1 MKIFLVGLPGSGK
14 TTLGRQL
21 AKRLNISFLDLDA
34 EIEKAEQS
42 VISEIFSRKGED
54 YFRKAESERL
64 QKLGDSS
71 QDFVLSTGGGAP
83 CFFDN
88 MKNMNAAGK
97 TIFLDV
103 PTAEIMNRLLRT
115 DLAKRPLFA
124 KMNPEE
130 FKDKIEFMRSQRF
143 PFYKQAQHTI
153 SGPRISVE
161 DLVTAITA

>member
-34 EIEKAEQS
+34 EIEKAEQA

-54 YFRKAESERL
+54 YFRKAEADRL
-64 QKLGDSS
+64 QKLGDSKEN
-71 QDFVLSTGGGAP
+71 FVLSTGGGAP
-83 CFFDN
+83 CFFNN
-88 MKNMNAAGK
+88 MKKMNAAGK

-124 KMNPEE
+124 KMNREE

-143 PFYKQAQHTI
+143 TFYKQAQYTI
-153 SGPRISVE
+153 SGPKISVD
-161 DLVTAITA
+161 DLVKAITA

>member
-34 EIEKAEQS
+34 EIENAEQS

-54 YFRKAESERL
+54 YFRKAESSRL
-64 QKLGDSS
+64 QKLGESNL
-71 QDFVLSTGGGAP
+71 DFVLSTGGGAP

-88 MKNMNAAGK
+88 MRKMNSAGK

-103 PTAEIMNRLLRT
+103 PTTEIMNRLLRT

-124 KMNPEE
+124 KMNREE

-143 PFYKQAQHTI
+143 TFYKQAKHII
-153 SGPRISVE
+153 SGSKISVD
-161 DLVTAITA
+161 DLVNVVKE